1 MKLETGTVL
10 LEHCMDVLSFHLTNE
25 MKPASPLCVF
35 YHDLTSN
42 IFGPPKTEFIKATHD
57 KIFLEMFNEMYEVVN
72 GMGLG

>member
-1 MKLETGTVL
+1 
-10 LEHCMDVLSFHLTNE
+10 MDVLSFHLTNE

-57 KIFLEMFNEMYEVVN
+57 KIFP
-72 GMGLG
+72 